1 MFMFTFMQYVHT
13 CPFSIFVQLFMPHGH
28 AARKAARKAARM
40 CSTDIQHGHTTWTF
54 SMFMQNGHAAWASSM
69 DIMETWKTRHAA
81 QTWTCGMD
89 VQHGHRN
96 AAWKRTCSI
105 DMDMQHEPGHA

>member
-1 MFMFTFMQYVHT
+1 MFTFMQYVHT

-54 SMFMQNGHAAWASSM
+54 SMFMQNGYAAWASSM
-69 DIMETWKTRHAA
+69 DIMETWKDTQHRHGHAA
-81 QTWTCGMD
+81 SP
-89 VQHGHRN
+89 
-96 AAWKRTCSI
+96 CSMAI
-105 DMDMQHEPGHA
+105 EMQH